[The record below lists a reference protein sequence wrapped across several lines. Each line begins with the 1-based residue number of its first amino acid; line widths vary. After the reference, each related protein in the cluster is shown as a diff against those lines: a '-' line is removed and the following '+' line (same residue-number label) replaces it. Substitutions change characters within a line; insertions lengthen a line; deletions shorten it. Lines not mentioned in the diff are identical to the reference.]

1 MAMLAT
7 SKHTVS
13 IHPATK
19 RKRLRYEHPFS
30 THCRCI
36 GRTDGSATG
45 SGKSGS
51 SGATS
56 VAGAG
61 RGAKSFMNVC
71 VMASRASGRR
81 WPRTTAVVR
90 AIDVPAKALSD
101 FQRYEGAEGKKLL
114 SKNDRA

>member
-7 SKHTVS
+7 RKHTAS
-13 IHPATK
+13 IHPAAK

-61 RGAKSFMNVC
+61 RGGEELHECVC
-71 VMASRASGRR
+71 DGQPCLREALAANNRRRTSNRRAR
-81 WPRTTAVVR
+81 
-90 AIDVPAKALSD
+90 KALSD
-101 FQRYEGAEGKKLL
+101 IQRYERGGGKKV
-114 SKNDRA
+114 AQ